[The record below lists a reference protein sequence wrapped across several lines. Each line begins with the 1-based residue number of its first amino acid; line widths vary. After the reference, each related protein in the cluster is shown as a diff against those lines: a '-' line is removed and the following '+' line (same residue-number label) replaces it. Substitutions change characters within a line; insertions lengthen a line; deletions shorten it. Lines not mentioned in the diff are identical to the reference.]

1 MFFDAHG
8 LKNVAQLIEFFAFWS
23 ALCCFIIVPKH
34 LLDNLL
40 EFFTRKSRFQLA
52 VIMFD
57 IFEKVKREKPISQIC
72 RILQVLFTSPE
83 EHFPA
88 LRYYNVS
95 EITSQAEC
103 KADNQNI
110 EHGPQNG
117 YASSPKVGQVRE
129 LRVLL
134 VEHLVTKRVSAM
146 RG

>member
-1 MFFDAHG
+1 M
-8 LKNVAQLIEFFAFWS
+8 
-23 ALCCFIIVPKH
+23 
-34 LLDNLL
+34 
-40 EFFTRKSRFQLA
+40 A
-52 VIMFD
+52 VIVFD
-57 IFEKVKREKPISQIC
+57 ICEKVKRKKPICQVFRS
-72 RILQVLFTSPE
+72 LQVLFTSPE
-83 EHFPA
+83 EHLPA

-95 EITSQAEC
+95 EIASQAEC